1 MIFCCNSP
9 GCYFRNVVEVI
20 ALKCFSNV
28 QLSLFFF
35 NFSNIQCSLNL
46 FEGYSIQAKM
56 PCAKFQLSTRM
67 ERKNLSLDEKM
78 KVIDYANKNPKTG
91 CRVIAEYFSIENTCF
106 SNILRN
112 TKAVRK
118 ECEFFKVNCK
128 KLRHGQYHLIDEVP
142 IAWYKKYASANVF
155 SDGPMLK
162 EEATLIKDRLN
173 KDELLRSLHQMAG

>member
-1 MIFCCNSP
+1 ME
-9 GCYFRNVVEVI
+9 GI

-28 QLSLFFF
+28 QLSLFFL

-56 PCAKFQLSTRM
+56 SCSKFQLSTRM
-67 ERKNLSLDEKM
+67 KRKNLSLDEKM
-78 KVIDYANKNPKTG
+78 KVIDYANKNPKIG
-91 CRVIAEYFSIENTCF
+91 CRVIAEYFSVGNTCF

-112 TKAVRK
+112 TKAVQR
-118 ECEFFKVNCK
+118 EYEFFKVNCK
-128 KLRHGQYHLIDEVP
+128 KLRHGQYHLIDEIP
-142 IAWYKKYASANVF
+142 IAWCKKYASANVF